1 MDDQNPS
8 GFSIRI
14 DEESPDS
21 VLEEAPKAKEI
32 KKVNLKIMFSTFF
45 VLCLVAGALFFA
57 YREIEKKTVRLQKTG
72 IDEVAELSKTLDT
85 RLASI
90 SKNNTKLEQT
100 LSETISSLTQ
110 KIAAMQADMKKKD
123 KAIKELKNS
132 KAGKKTLTR
141 GLNKLGKSIDPM
153 RKDLRKVSTA
163 MQATDRMTKTKLSE
177 LNEMVRN
184 VKAELNKMK
193 TEFSGRASAMIDK
206 KRLDEAL
213 ENDREYFRLKIN
225 QIAASMDE
233 KFSELGEKI
242 NKINNSN
249 RKNQAADTTE
259 ASSTEGRG
267 LVEEDLN
274 K

>member
-8 GFSIRI
+8 SFSIRI

-57 YREIEKKTVRLQKTG
+57 YREIEKKTVQLQKTG
-72 IDEVAELSKTLDT
+72 IDEVAELSKALDT
-85 RLASI
+85 SLASI
-90 SKNNTKLEQT
+90 SEKNTKLEQT
-100 LSETISSLTQ
+100 LSAKISSLTQ

-141 GLNKLGKSIDPM
+141 GLNKLGKSIDTM
-153 RKDLRKVSTA
+153 SKDLGKVSTA
-163 MQATDRMTKTKLSE
+163 MQATDRMIKTKLSE

-184 VKAELNKMK
+184 VKAELKKIK
-193 TEFSGRASAMIDK
+193 TEFSGRSSAMIDK
-206 KRLDEAL
+206 QRLDEAL

-225 QIAASMDE
+225 QIAASMEE

-267 LVEEDLN
+267 LVEENLN